1 MTYTPTDEQAEELW
15 AVTGVVDRPEHRRST
30 DAVLG
35 HAVAG
40 SPAFQA
46 IIRAAMAQAWAE
58 RDRARPSY
66 LGPDR
71 GHYEGCCGWED
82 CFCGSY
88 LNPYVDWQEG

>member
-1 MTYTPTDEQAEELW
+1 MTYTPTDEQVEALAGLIVDHHREDGCVTYIDCASS
-15 AVTGVVDRPEHRRST
+15 AVRS
-30 DAVLG
+30 A
-35 HAVAG
+35 
-40 SPAFQA
+40 AFQA
-46 IIRAAMAQAWAE
+46 VIRAAMAQAWAE

-88 LNPYVDWQEG
+88 PNPYADGQEG